1 MRPDRP
7 GKLEGSEHLTVGRAT
22 IRSLPLAVLTHC
34 YFILAL
40 SLMKSDNRADLRS
53 VRQERMMVAL
63 NGLEKFSH
71 LEDKIYRTIELAKTL
86 RQEKDELER
95 QLATVRGLG
104 GDKQQLIAQIERLL
118 AEREAVRTRVQAMLE
133 TVAAADPELAEAIRG
148 CAQTRPA
155 P

>member
-1 MRPDRP
+1 
-7 GKLEGSEHLTVGRAT
+7 
-22 IRSLPLAVLTHC
+22 
-34 YFILAL
+34 
-40 SLMKSDNRADLRS
+40 
-53 VRQERMMVAL
+53 MVAL

-104 GDKQQLIAQIERLL
+104 GDKQQLISQIERLL

-133 TVAAADPELAEAIRG
+133 AVAAADPELAEAISG
-148 CAQTRPA
+148 
-155 P
+155 

>member
-1 MRPDRP
+1 
-7 GKLEGSEHLTVGRAT
+7 
-22 IRSLPLAVLTHC
+22 
-34 YFILAL
+34 
-40 SLMKSDNRADLRS
+40 
-53 VRQERMMVAL
+53 MVAL

-118 AEREAVRTRVQAMLE
+118 AEREAVRTRVQAMLDA
-133 TVAAADPELAEAIRG
+133 VAAADPDLAEAIRG
-148 CAQTRPA
+148 
-155 P
+155 